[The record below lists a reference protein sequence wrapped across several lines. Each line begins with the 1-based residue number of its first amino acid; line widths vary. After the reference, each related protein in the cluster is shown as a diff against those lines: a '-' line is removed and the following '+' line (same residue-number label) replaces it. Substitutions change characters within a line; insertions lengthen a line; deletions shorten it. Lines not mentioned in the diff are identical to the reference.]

1 MIYDVYYCTEQQVP
15 SRLEFSPNENSPI
28 PDASQIDKYLI
39 RPNQNTVGGGGAGS
53 KIFLCSVR
61 AQTDQPVLRPSSTPT
76 YSVVVVY
83 RVTLDTSTTEIIRK
97 MWHLSGYL

>member
-1 MIYDVYYCTEQQVP
+1 M
-15 SRLEFSPNENSPI
+15 FS
-28 PDASQIDKYLI
+28 A
-39 RPNQNTVGGGGAGS
+39 
-53 KIFLCSVR
+53 R

-97 MWHLSGYL
+97 IWQLSGFSLLFFSEDGAGGMGAGGGGGGQGFEFGVDPNEDPELALALRVSMEEQRAR